1 MKRTKT
7 QLAKILLD
15 YLDDYYTEYPE
26 EKSEDCVNWGELD
39 SYYLQYPDIFPVL
52 VVFRFVELRPDT
64 VVEKEELQYEL
75 DVAYRE
81 DKACDYRRENVS

>member
-26 EKSEDCVNWGELD
+26 EKSEYCVN
-39 SYYLQYPDIFPVL
+39 
-52 VVFRFVELRPDT
+52 
-64 VVEKEELQYEL
+64 
-75 DVAYRE
+75 
-81 DKACDYRRENVS
+81 

>member
-26 EKSEDCVNWGELD
+26 EKTEACVNWGELD
-39 SYYLQYPDIFPVL
+39 SYYRQYPDIFPVL
-52 VVFRFVELRPDT
+52 VEP
-64 VVEKEELQYEL
+64 EKYPL
-75 DVAYRE
+75 DSGWLWDFA
-81 DKACDYRRENVS
+81 DKTLEYYKANIMN